1 MLSFKQKRDLQK
13 LILEQNKILAGAP
26 SFAVKRAAQKAKL
39 DALTQL
45 GAVKRSYTEKLQDL
59 EQRRNPDGAGKTVE
73 ELAAEHTAEITD
85 DPIKQPSS
93 TETAEINASGENSGS
108 ESNED
113 QSIDLVSPEENLQ
126 DIIAN
131 KQSSARF
138 YNFDPNRKKSQ
149 RKKDNAAA
157 LAILNLIDASRL
169 DPANLDE
176 EQRAALAKYSGTG
189 GALIDANGKK
199 GSAYEYYT
207 PKPIAE
213 GMWGLMRELGFSGGK
228 VLDPSSGVG
237 IFGGT
242 APNDAAVD
250 AVELNEVSGRING
263 LVNSGPGNSVTI
275 SPFEE
280 VAASTPDGAYDAII
294 TNVPFGS
301 NAARGGNQFKDKRY
315 QDETLEN
322 YFILRSMEKLKPGGL
337 AVFITPPR
345 CVSGKGASESG
356 MRQRVSYMAEFLG
369 AYRLPNSV
377 FGTADADTITD
388 VIAFRK
394 FSAETLEKIGEL
406 REQAPEI
413 LSQAKVVWDEFVSG
427 DYFKGEGRRFV
438 LGEFVPK
445 DPNKFR
451 DVDRVVNDKP
461 VGEVAQMLNKFPD
474 SRIDWALLETAE
486 TAPIIYQEGD
496 TITQAGQTLQ
506 LQDGSWVALKK
517 TDTDAELLALLK
529 HMTDPYTAFEHNV
542 SYDDAMKV
550 VNYMNAMSKTL
561 DIPDWLRGATS
572 KLNGMPEY
580 WWAGVVGLSVA
591 QVLHETAGSGEVVNY
606 LEQYA
611 ALSEAMER
619 VYTLA
624 KSVPVGLAGDLKDG
638 MKILCTHYSKKK
650 GFSAVWRGDVLDEV
664 QQNERTADQSFEGL
678 RYNLKSSWV
687 PLADASQVMGED
699 FNPLESAD
707 FCLSGDGGSIT
718 KAGDYYVGNYGEFL
732 RRLDREIAAT
742 EDAAL
747 KAKLLRQKTDAAAY
761 VDRVDPGAITF
772 NLFSPYVTIE
782 EKAEFLRRFV
792 DPRFAVSIENS
803 KGETVDPFIILDGKR
818 DKDSDKDKLLA
829 RLAQYLK
836 NGTITLGGAQTTMSS
851 KQALN
856 ELRKMVNTANE
867 QFGPWVKSNR
877 AIMDRIT
884 RTANDP
890 DKLRF
895 RPIDD
900 ESAMP
905 IPGLNNTRTPHGYQF
920 SFIRKQGREFG
931 GINGF
936 NVGLGKA
943 QPLDAKIL
951 TPSGWVLM
959 GDIQVGDAVIAA
971 DGTPTTVTGVFPQ
984 GEKEIFAVEFS
995 DGSKTRCC
1003 DEHLWFTETENDR
1016 QKTNYH
1022 ARNGREK
1029 RFGSVKSLAEIKS
1042 TLIHG
1047 KKQKNH
1053 SIPIAYPAQMNA
1065 RDFVI
1070 DPYVLGV
1077 ILGDGCIKFGTVSFT
1092 PGDDLIAD
1100 RVSGIIAES
1109 GLLVEVKKIA
1119 KQENR
1124 SQSYAISQGNIG
1136 GSCNPVKESL
1146 RQLGIDGLGSHEKFV
1161 PKSYLFAS
1169 VSQRVE
1175 LLRGLMDT
1183 DGYVSKDGITVQ
1195 FSSSSER
1202 LANDVRHL
1210 VQSLSGIAWI
1220 STKLPKYTH
1229 HGEKRIG
1236 RLCYTVSIRM
1246 PPGINPFWLKR
1257 KADRVVPKSKYLPVR
1272 YFTKVESVGVEPAQ
1286 CISIDHP
1293 SRLYVTDDFIVTHN
1307 TLSALAA
1314 VQHAHNIGVKKKT
1327 LFVVPN
1333 SVLSNWRKEA
1343 MAAYETVDNC
1353 LFIGLRTDKA
1363 GKDVVKSSAYDEDL
1377 LAIRE
1382 NRHSKI
1388 FVTME
1393 AFERIRLKE
1402 ETITAFGDF
1411 LRQVDASFAESEL
1424 NAEEESTKSK
1434 HASLMELLRNK
1445 TGSAPFL
1452 EDLGIDSVVI
1462 DEAHAMKN
1470 AAIAI
1475 DTKKARYLSLS
1486 KPSGRGFDAQAKA
1499 WYIRGQSPLKDGVL
1513 LLTATPITNSPLEI
1527 FSMMSLA
1534 VGHERVNDTL
1544 MGIRGADNFLSV
1556 VCDVQ
1561 SESDVSIDGIDRDI
1575 NVFQGLNNV
1584 TMLRK
1589 ALLEIADIKD
1599 ADDVGAQIVV
1609 PEEDPKPVSI
1619 QLPDDVKARLIKY
1632 KGAFRYA
1639 VDMLSERKE
1648 NRGDRDAYDEV
1659 SAYFGESALLI
1670 GHPFNLINKMTLLIA
1685 DPELDARA
1693 TFYTFSEAQKDLA
1706 AKVVNAFNAK
1716 KIKERRAREMPLTRP
1731 EMVVGRKRTVDP
1743 DTEEVSIELTIQV
1756 EATIQ
1761 GNKNRIAIDTM
1772 DAKTQSTFE
1781 AIAEKE
1787 GLDLDVTVPPK
1798 VAALLENFQ
1807 NEAANPRGMD
1817 ADGNK
1822 IPFAKQIIFCDIL
1835 PLHNKI
1841 KRILSK
1847 RAGVPSSA
1855 IAIITGQTNNS
1866 PDEILDV
1873 QNGFN
1878 ASGEDNKYRVIIA
1891 NEKAEVGINLQIGT
1905 QAIHHLTIGWTP
1917 DSLTQRNGRG
1927 VRQGNKTEHVSI
1939 YHYDADGTFDV
1950 AKRSM
1955 VGKKAEW
1962 IDLVMDVNGGD
1973 KVAVTG
1979 GLSREQM
1986 EALID
1991 TVGDADGMTRLQ
2003 ESIAAKEA
2011 EARAATNRDKQ
2022 LVNISTVQKQLEFMK
2037 EYPDAGAWV
2046 IRKVQ
2051 ALYAMDVQLKN
2062 LRARLKNAKTETA
2075 AAKNQAAIA
2084 DIQVRF
2090 DGLMRQV
2097 DTAATLYGNYK
2108 YPGVRELLD
2117 EIPGFYRGRGETIND
2132 VIKSRL
2138 SRAGGVTVNE
2148 DSELQSDWRAE
2159 FDMAQSL
2166 IAESVAGFKKRAG
2179 DAGAYPSAII
2189 DKVAAGESSI
2199 IFGKPVVIGAFMYID
2214 GTLAVVTTLTGA
2226 GTAKGWI
2233 ENENGGRENG
2243 WYLGDALKNNELIY
2257 PGTAAYVDALIRAAQ
2272 IEDKLAN
2279 AGITKYPYSDA
2290 APEVKQYRKNVGI
2303 AEYSLFNNIL
2313 PSPYF
2318 PVVITEDKAKTPIM
2332 RSIFESQKPVI
2343 KGFNYSYFKVAADVE
2358 ILEKPK
2364 DFDWLRALK
2373 DYALAHG
2380 VQMIGEDV
2388 SQYGYSFRQFI
2399 GESVNVTEFAEAIK
2413 ADTAQ
2418 KVKDKANQFIA
2429 EKLVS
2434 WFDSTGVVFGV
2445 NMPLPYDLGEAL
2457 RNAVHAANM
2466 ANISAETT
2474 TTTSETAAPTESP
2487 NDVVAVSG
2495 SGTRRWKD
2503 DLKEYGTRHK
2513 PAGYV
2518 KSYYWDGA
2526 NVQWLISRAAWNA
2539 FIADNPQAAESLTMK
2554 PSFRKTI

>member
-1 MLSFKQKRDLQK
+1 LTPENSPFQLDSNPDNDRHNRHYSDLEMLSFKAKRDLQK

-26 SFAVKRAAQKAKL
+26 SFAAKRAAQKTKL

-45 GAVKRSYTEKLQDL
+45 GAVKSQRQITKEFHENLKEALGQSDEGGKSYAEKLQDL
-59 EQRRNPDGAGKTVE
+59 EERRNPDGTGKTVE
-73 ELAAEHTAEITD
+73 ELVAEHIAEIAD
-85 DPIKQPSS
+85 DPILQPSS
-93 TETAEINASGENSGS
+93 TETAEINASGENSGP
-108 ESNED
+108 ESNND
-113 QSIDLVSPEENLQ
+113 QSIELVSEEARPEENLQ
-126 DIIAN
+126 DILAN

-149 RKKDNAAA
+149 RKKDNASA
-157 LAILNLIDASRL
+157 LAILNLIDAGQI

-176 EQRAALAKYSGTG
+176 EQKSVLAKYSGTG
-189 GALIDANGKK
+189 GALVDANGKK

-250 AVELNEVSGRING
+250 AVELNAVSGRING

-394 FSAETLEKIGEL
+394 FSTETLEKISEL

-451 DVDRVVNDKP
+451 DVDRVVSDKP

-506 LQDGSWVALKK
+506 LQDGAWIALKK

-580 WWAGVVGLSVA
+580 WRAGVVGLSVA
-591 QVLHETAGSGEVVNY
+591 QVLHETAGSGEAVNY

-650 GFSAVWRGDVLDEV
+650 GFSAVWRGDVLSEV
-664 QQNERTADQSFEGL
+664 QQNERTVDQSFEGV
-678 RYNLKSSWV
+678 RYRLKSSWV
-687 PLADASQVMGED
+687 PLAEASQVMGDD

-707 FCLSGDGGSIT
+707 FCLSGDGGSVT

-920 SFIRKQGREFG
+920 SFVRKQGREFG

-936 NVGLGKA
+936 NVGLGK
-943 QPLDAKIL
+943 
-951 TPSGWVLM
+951 
-959 GDIQVGDAVIAA
+959 
-971 DGTPTTVTGVFPQ
+971 
-984 GEKEIFAVEFS
+984 
-995 DGSKTRCC
+995 
-1003 DEHLWFTETENDR
+1003 
-1016 QKTNYH
+1016 
-1022 ARNGREK
+1022 
-1029 RFGSVKSLAEIKS
+1029 
-1042 TLIHG
+1042 
-1047 KKQKNH
+1047 
-1053 SIPIAYPAQMNA
+1053 
-1065 RDFVI
+1065 
-1070 DPYVLGV
+1070 
-1077 ILGDGCIKFGTVSFT
+1077 
-1092 PGDDLIAD
+1092 
-1100 RVSGIIAES
+1100 
-1109 GLLVEVKKIA
+1109 
-1119 KQENR
+1119 
-1124 SQSYAISQGNIG
+1124 
-1136 GSCNPVKESL
+1136 
-1146 RQLGIDGLGSHEKFV
+1146 
-1161 PKSYLFAS
+1161 
-1169 VSQRVE
+1169 
-1175 LLRGLMDT
+1175 
-1183 DGYVSKDGITVQ
+1183 
-1195 FSSSSER
+1195 
-1202 LANDVRHL
+1202 
-1210 VQSLSGIAWI
+1210 
-1220 STKLPKYTH
+1220 
-1229 HGEKRIG
+1229 
-1236 RLCYTVSIRM
+1236 
-1246 PPGINPFWLKR
+1246 
-1257 KADRVVPKSKYLPVR
+1257 
-1272 YFTKVESVGVEPAQ
+1272 
-1286 CISIDHP
+1286 
-1293 SRLYVTDDFIVTHN
+1293 
-1307 TLSALAA
+1307 TLSSLAA

-1327 LFVVPN
+1327 MFVVPN

-1343 MAAYETVDNC
+1343 MVAYETVENC
-1353 LFIGLRTDKA
+1353 LFVGLRTDKA

-1411 LRQVDASFAESEL
+1411 LRRVDASFAESEL

-1452 EDLGIDSVVI
+1452 EDLGIDSIVI

-1609 PEEDPKPVSI
+1609 PEEDPKSVSI

-1693 TFYTFSEAQKDLA
+1693 TFYTFSDAQKDLA

-1716 KIKERRAREMPLTRP
+1716 KIKEKRAREMPLTRP

-1743 DTEEVSIELTIQV
+1743 DTEEVSIELTIQI

-2022 LVNISTVQKQLEFMK
+2022 LVNISTVQKQLEFIK
-2037 EYPDAGAWV
+2037 DYPDAGAWA
-2046 IRKVQ
+2046 IKRVQ

-2062 LRARLKNAKTETA
+2062 LQRRLRDAKTETA
-2075 AAKNQAAIA
+2075 AAKNKAAIA
-2084 DIQVRF
+2084 DIQIRF
-2090 DGLMRQV
+2090 DGLMKQV
-2097 DTAATLYGNYK
+2097 DAAAIFKNYGDNRYQN
-2108 YPGVRELLD
+2108 VRAVLD
-2117 EIPGFYRGRGETIND
+2117 AIPGFHKGRGETIND
-2132 VIKSRL
+2132 VIENRL
-2138 SRAGGVTVNE
+2138 SRSGVTVDP
-2148 DSELQSDWRAE
+2148 DSELQSDWQSE
-2159 FDMAQSL
+2159 YDMAQSL

-2343 KGFNYSYFKVAADVE
+2343 NGFNYSYFKVAADVE

-2399 GESVNVTEFAEAIK
+2399 GESVNVTEFSEAIK

-2434 WFDSTGVVFGV
+2434 WFESTGVVFGV

-2495 SGTRRWKD
+2495 SGTKRWKD
-2503 DLKEYGTRHK
+2503 DLKEYGSRHK

-2554 PSFRKTI
+2554 TSFRKTI